1 MIAQSASEKVDN
13 TPQDAQVVKPHIK
26 IQADGP
32 YLVTGSPKLVR
43 RIRVKN
49 AQGESAA
56 WEAGED
62 YPAQPPTFKLCRCG
76 RSKDMP
82 FCDDSHEGSP
92 WDNAPKADH
101 APSETRRQFFEG
113 VGIILTDDET
123 LCAGFGFCDR
133 FGGVWEE
140 IKQTGDTEIRKQLK
154 AQIGLCP
161 SGRLQYLR
169 KKGAE
174 PEEVEYEPMIAVIPD
189 GPLWVLGGIPVETPD
204 GFVFE
209 ARNRQLLCR
218 CGQSKNKPFCDGT
231 HWDIKFKAP

>member
-1 MIAQSASEKVDN
+1 MAPQSARDEAE
-13 TPQDAQVVKPHIK
+13 TQQDAQPTKPHIK
-26 IQADGP
+26 IQADGS
-32 YLVTGSPKLVR
+32 YLVTGSPKLAR

-49 AQGESAA
+49 AEGESAA
-56 WEAGED
+56 WEAGDD
-62 YPAQPPTFKLCRCG
+62 YPVQPAAFKLCRCG
-76 RSKDMP
+76 RSKDKP
-82 FCDDSHEGSP
+82 FCDDSHEEAP
-92 WDNAPKADH
+92 WDGELKADH

-113 VGIILTDDET
+113 VGMILTDDNS

-154 AQIGLCP
+154 AQIARCP

-169 KKGAE
+169 KKGGE
-174 PEEVEYEPMIAVIPD
+174 PEEVEYEQMIAVIPN
-189 GPLWVLGGIPVETPD
+189 GPFWVLGGIPVETPD
-204 GFVFE
+204 GFVYE
-209 ARNRQLLCR
+209 VRNRQLLCR

>member
-1 MIAQSASEKVDN
+1 MAQQSVSDGPDTK
-13 TPQDAQVVKPHIK
+13 QDTRDTRPHIK

-32 YLVTGSPKLVR
+32 YIVTGSPKLAR

-49 AQGESAA
+49 AEGEPVS
-56 WEAGED
+56 WEVGED
-62 YPAQPPTFKLCRCG
+62 YPAQPPSFKLCRCG
-76 RSKDMP
+76 RSKDKP
-82 FCDDSHEGSP
+82 FCDDSHEETAWESEL
-92 WDNAPKADH
+92 KADH

-113 VGIILTDDET
+113 VGMILTDDDS
-123 LCAGFGFCDR
+123 LCASFGFCDR

-169 KKGAE
+169 KKGGE
-174 PEEVEYEPMIAVIPD
+174 PEEVEYEPMIAVIPN
-189 GPLWVLGGIPVETPD
+189 GPFWALGGIPVETPD
-204 GFVFE
+204 GFVYE
-209 ARNRQLLCR
+209 VRNRQLLCR

-231 HWDIKFKAP
+231 HWNIRFKAP